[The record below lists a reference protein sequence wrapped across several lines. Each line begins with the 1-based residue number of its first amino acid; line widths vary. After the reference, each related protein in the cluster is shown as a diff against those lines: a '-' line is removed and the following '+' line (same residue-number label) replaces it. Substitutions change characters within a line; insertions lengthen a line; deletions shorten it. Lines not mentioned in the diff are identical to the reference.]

1 MLISAYLLRS
11 AINLWHNIEY
21 ILIYVSICDVLII
34 IFLAVFFCVRPLLC
48 GYSCGISV
56 DSSQSDFRRVV
67 LAYRLTHF
75 WRRFYGTERGRRR
88 KFNVVVLWA
97 INSVS
102 QCHRGKQNT
111 RHVCPDDVAVES
123 GSIFRG
129 STVGGCSLVNWAL
142 DCQPS
147 CT

>member
-1 MLISAYLLRS
+1 MLRS

-34 IFLAVFFCVRPLLC
+34 IFLAVFFLRTAAPLWLFLRHLCGQFSVRFPTRCSGLSLDSLLTPLLWYRKGKKEEIQRRRPL
-48 GYSCGISV
+48 SHK
-56 DSSQSDFRRVV
+56 QR
-67 LAYRLTHF
+67 LAMPSR
-75 WRRFYGTERGRRR
+75 
-88 KFNVVVLWA
+88 
-97 INSVS
+97 
-102 QCHRGKQNT
+102 QPNT